1 MARKLIYLN
10 IAGRDECVEF
20 STSDL
25 PSDIAGT
32 VRRNYI
38 KPCILYLDFIQ
49 VMTLCPY
56 VAGLF
61 AAAAEAGPT
70 DILKLYTTTGNLVR
84 ISGTLPA
91 NTPQTRYKL
100 ELAAV
105 QDNGWLLFRILYK
118 VNLIYKCMHS
128 KLMYLYMV

>member
-1 MARKLIYLN
+1 
-10 IAGRDECVEF
+10 
-20 STSDL
+20 
-25 PSDIAGT
+25 
-32 VRRNYI
+32 
-38 KPCILYLDFIQ
+38 
-49 VMTLCPY
+49 MTLCPY